1 MPKPTRAPLIDPLR
15 LDDLQPG
22 DPGELG
28 PQRTVEGLRFVDAEV
43 DGGDFSGATFSECEL
58 VGWHAH
64 EAAFRAARFLETRI
78 ERLNAP
84 VFSAAR
90 ATFRDV
96 RIEGSRIGSA
106 ELYDAE
112 LHSLVVEQSKLGW
125 VNLRAAELRDVRF
138 QGCSFDELDLGE
150 ATLARVTFEDCTVGE
165 LVVTRTT
172 MQDVD
177 LRGLDIRAIR
187 SLEGLAG
194 ATIDSQQAAALAEHF
209 AAQLGLRIE
218 DH

>member
-1 MPKPTRAPLIDPLR
+1 M
-15 LDDLQPG
+15 
-22 DPGELG
+22 
-28 PQRTVEGLRFVDAEV
+28 
-43 DGGDFSGATFSECEL
+43 
-58 VGWHAH
+58 
-64 EAAFRAARFLETRI
+64 
-78 ERLNAP
+78 
-84 VFSAAR
+84 
-90 ATFRDV
+90 

-150 ATLARVTFEDCTVGE
+150 ATLARVAFEDCTVGE

>member
-1 MPKPTRAPLIDPLR
+1 MPKPTRAPQIDPLR
-15 LDDLQPG
+15 LDDLRPG
-22 DPGELG
+22 DAAELG

-43 DGGDFSGATFSECEL
+43 EGRDLSGATFSECEL
-58 VGWHAH
+58 VGWNAH
-64 EAAFRAARFLETRI
+64 EASFRAARFLETRI

-84 VFSAAR
+84 VLSAAR
-90 ATFRDV
+90 STFRDV

-125 VNLRAAELRDVRF
+125 VNLRAAQLRDVRF
-138 QGCSFDELDLGE
+138 RGCTFDELDLGE
-150 ATLARVTFEDCTVGE
+150 ATLARVAFEDCTVGE

-218 DH
+218 DR